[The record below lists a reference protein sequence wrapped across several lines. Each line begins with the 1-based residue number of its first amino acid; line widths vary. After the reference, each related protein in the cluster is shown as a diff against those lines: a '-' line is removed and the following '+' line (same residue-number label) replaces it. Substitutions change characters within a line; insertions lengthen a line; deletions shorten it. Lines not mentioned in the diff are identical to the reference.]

1 MVSHQTQPAE
11 DLNKLGFRLEGFG
24 QWPLDKALAKIAQ
37 IGYRSVELCLEHPG
51 LCPDSLRGDSIG
63 QIGRSVAD
71 HGLRISSVSHHGKR
85 ESLSKAAHNQK
96 LGLEIAQSL
105 GAHVLVVGA
114 PSTSADPQ
122 GCSTFLA
129 LEELVRSAEGTGVVI
144 ALEPEPDTVIHGIY
158 EFSLLAAHLAG
169 SPLALNLDLGHSALT
184 EGNPLDV
191 IQEWAPFIVHTH
203 VEDIRKPNHTHLLPG
218 DGHLDLLRMI
228 KKLRET
234 GYVGD
239 LTIDLFD
246 ILDEPDVWA
255 KKAMDR
261 MKLLLLQ

>member
-1 MVSHQTQPAE
+1 MASHQFQPV
-11 DLNKLGFRLEGFG
+11 DNLNKLGFRLEGFR
-24 QWPLDKALAKIAQ
+24 QWPLEKALAKIAQ
-37 IGYRSVELCLEHPG
+37 IGYCSVELCLEHPD
-51 LCPDSLRGDSIG
+51 LNPNSLTGDSIG
-63 QIGRSVAD
+63 RVKKGVQDS
-71 HGLRISSVSHHGKR
+71 GLRISAVSYHCKR
-85 ESLSKAAHNQK
+85 DGFSKTLQNKK
-96 LGLEIAQSL
+96 LGIEMAQSI
-105 GAHVLVVGA
+105 GAGVLVVGA

-129 LEELVRSAEGTGVVI
+129 LEELVRSAEGSGVVI

-184 EGNPLDV
+184 EGDPLEV

-234 GYVGD
+234 GYAGD

-255 KKAMDR
+255 QKAMDR
-261 MKLLLLQ
+261 MRLLLQ